1 MRSRTTRSSIL
12 ALAASLALAGAA
24 LAGGWA
30 AAVLDEGTV
39 APAAGTT
46 TTLGFRVLQ
55 HGVTPVSWVKVTLV
69 ATNTATGEAVSAT
82 ATPQGP
88 EGHYVATLTFPASGD
103 WTLSWDSSDLLM
115 RQPPTTLTV
124 AAAPAA
130 ATSAPGGAVDGT
142 VLAVAAVVLL
152 GLAGGAMALMRRRAV
167 APVVSRAG

>member
-130 ATSAPGGAVDGT
+130 PPGGTVDGT